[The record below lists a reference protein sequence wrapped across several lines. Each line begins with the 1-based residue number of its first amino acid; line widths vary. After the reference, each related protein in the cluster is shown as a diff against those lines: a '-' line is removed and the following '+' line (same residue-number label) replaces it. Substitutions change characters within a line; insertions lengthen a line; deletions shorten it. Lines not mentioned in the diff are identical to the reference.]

1 MIVGHIKSP
10 QDLQSKKTLQSQLL
24 DLEVSNEAE
33 QERRVKDYKN
43 PNRPIPIAPE
53 YKTNAELQKDRLG
66 QEKQAISNM
75 EELGFDYTKSAEL
88 IAWLSSSL
96 INRLV
101 EFNANFKGIKKELT
115 ETTNPKL
122 LNSEYLKNYLEKYF
136 EDIDINFGRKFGKEA
151 ISSSATPST
160 ATLDEL
166 DEILPEIRTIDEIRD
181 KVVAILLDVGAQL
194 RPEREK
200 AGVYKRNIGRLEEEN
215 AQLRLIDRSR
225 LTEKGRRDYRE
236 EEKMNERQIRDLR
249 QDEGMMI
256 ELMPKLRTIV
266 ALLKLY
272 SAVVPS
278 HQTLNLLKQSLT
290 QKERGDVVR
299 RYMVILRQSNFLS
312 RSGADELA
320 DEINEITV
328 RIVNEGT
335 VPFLQEISRWTNK
348 TLKALSFVS
357 NEAGINKITKLQRDY
372 ELLLNQSGKIGE
384 YEQLKQYTNIME
396 KEIADAFV
404 EMRMAMEEPA
414 IEMEDFLINP
424 ATNYIRRE
432 TPLTQAVKDS
442 EERDAEAELIYEDK
456 LRRLKERET
465 TLLNVFKDP
474 RYPDMPAENKEE
486 LLQDLQNTRSEIK
499 KLKGAKEDII
509 QTSKTQNKERGEYK
523 MAKEGYAVDKKRYE
537 KEMAMI
543 DEVKA
548 GKERLNKFFE
558 KFNPDAQRNIIPARP
573 DVRPMEGRRYDGP
586 LTELHNLFKAELRDI
601 FDNNHAAGVT
611 TIRTF
616 LLEKGFNEKK
626 TQRKKRT
633 DEEWFDSLLILVDR
647 LGRYKINKL
656 EKDMGVNLGDY
667 DAISGMEKAKRYN
680 QRGEH
685 IGDTLYGIGLSKN
698 LANKQMAKE
707 LKRHKEVERAERSS
721 EDERASE
728 TRDFV
733 GRSPSKGKGGCGLGD
748 LGFRHTKVSLSSKKV
763 GKGISVSDTPTYLS
777 FGKYVIHMGHL
788 LDKNVAN
795 FKYPSLGSIPS
806 IKPLTI
812 GEDYKDFILDTL
824 DNQKPN
830 ERLFNKLTQDEQ
842 RHFERVVSGAGLVDA
857 FKLKR
862 TRTAQEKNDTERFE
876 LLRGEVMA
884 GNNSEKVLKELR
896 GLIVRFINEGR
907 IHQRE
912 GTTMLMEI
920 SAL

>member
-181 KVVAILLDVGAQL
+181 KVVAILRDVGAQL

-200 AGVYKRNIGRLEEEN
+200 AGVYKRNIRELEEEN
-215 AQLRLIDRSR
+215 AQLGLIDRSR
-225 LTEKGRRDYRE
+225 LTERGRRDYIE
-236 EEKMNERQIRDLR
+236 DEKKNERQIRDLR
-249 QDEGMMI
+249 RDEGMMI
-256 ELMPKLRTIV
+256 ELMPKLRTIT

-278 HQTLNLLKQSLT
+278 RQTLNLLKQSLT

-299 RYMVILRQSNFLS
+299 RYMVILHQSNFLS

-372 ELLLNQSGKIGE
+372 EVLLNQSGKIGE

-424 ATNYIRRE
+424 ATNYIRRD
-432 TPLTQAVKDS
+432 TPLTRAVKDS
-442 EERDAEAELIYEDK
+442 EERDAEAELIYEDE
-456 LRRLKERET
+456 LRGLEERET

-474 RYPDMPAENKEE
+474 RYPNMSAENKEE

-499 KLKGAKEDII
+499 KLKGAKDDYI
-509 QTSKTQNKERGEYK
+509 QISKTQNRERGEYNL
-523 MAKEGYAVDKKRYE
+523 AKEKYAADK
-537 KEMAMI
+537 MTI
-543 DEVKA
+543 DAAKA
-548 GKERLNKFFE
+548 GKEQLNKFFE
-558 KFNPDAQRNIIPARP
+558 KFDFDARQNIKPIRP
-573 DVRPMEGRRYDGP
+573 DVRPMEAPRYNEQQR
-586 LTELHNLFKAELRDI
+586 TMTNLHRKFKAELKQLYEENPANTITTVRHFLRDR
-601 FDNNHAAGVT
+601 GY
-611 TIRTF
+611 
-616 LLEKGFNEKK
+616 GEKK
-626 TQRKKRT
+626 TQRQKRT
-633 DEEWFDSLLILVDR
+633 DDEWFRSLIFKVDAV
-647 LGRYKINKL
+647 GRDKIKEL
-656 EKDMGVNLGDY
+656 EGQMGLNFADY
-667 DAISGMEKAKRYN
+667 DAIEGMETAKRYN
-680 QRGEH
+680 RKGDVL
-685 IGDTLYGIGLSKN
+685 GDTMYGIGLSKK
-698 LANKQMAKE
+698 LAKHFREDEKEISQMRADATLMAKE
-707 LKRHKEVERAERSS
+707 LKRHKKAEKVLSS
-721 EDERASE
+721 EDE
-728 TRDFV
+728 
-733 GRSPSKGKGGCGLGD
+733 GKGRCG
-748 LGFRHTKVSLSSKKV
+748 LGFRHTKVSLSGKKV

-806 IKPLTI
+806 IKPFTI

-830 ERLFNKLTQDEQ
+830 ERLFNKLTQEEQ
-842 RHFERVVSGAGLVDA
+842 RHFERVVSGAGLVDV

-920 SAL
+920 SEL